1 MVGIGTVL
9 SDDPSLTVKSEERR
23 KKRVSSGLPE
33 NPLRVVVDS
42 FARTP
47 TNAEILRKG
56 EGKRLV
62 AVSTRAPS
70 HRVEELKGLRDVEVV
85 VTGDSR
91 VDLRKLM
98 EILWDRGIRR
108 LMVEGG
114 GTLNWSLFYEGLV
127 DEYITYVGNV
137 IIGGEKAPTPV
148 DGEGFVKGISLELI
162 GSERLGEGVI
172 LRWRVM
178 R

>member
-1 MVGIGTVL
+1 
-9 SDDPSLTVKSEERR
+9 
-23 KKRVSSGLPE
+23 
-33 NPLRVVVDS
+33 
-42 FARTP
+42 
-47 TNAEILRKG
+47 
-56 EGKRLV
+56 
-62 AVSTRAPS
+62 
-70 HRVEELKGLRDVEVV
+70 
-85 VTGDSR
+85 
-91 VDLRKLM
+91 
-98 EILWDRGIRR
+98 
-108 LMVEGG
+108 MVEGG

-162 GSERLGEGVI
+162 GIERLEEGAL